1 MRVLGIDT
9 STMIS
14 TVTVV
19 EDEAKDQDHLQDLE
33 LEWQLQRLLPKLEI
47 KN

>member
-14 TVTVV
+14 TVTIV
-19 EDEAKDQDHLQDLE
+19 EDEKIIGDFNVNQE
-33 LEWQLQRLLPKLEI
+33 
-47 KN
+47 KNSF